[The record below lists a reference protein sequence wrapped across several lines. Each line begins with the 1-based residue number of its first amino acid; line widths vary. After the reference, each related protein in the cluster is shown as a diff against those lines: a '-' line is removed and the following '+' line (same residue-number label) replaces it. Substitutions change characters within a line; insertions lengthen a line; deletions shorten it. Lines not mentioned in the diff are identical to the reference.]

1 MNWDA
6 IGAIGEVVG
15 ALSVLLTLIYLAKQ
29 IKDNSN
35 LLTISAYQT
44 AMDGYNEI
52 AAKFFEDEQVARIS
66 GNLFHENFSSM
77 SSIDE
82 YRLNLM
88 WRVYMNQNLKML
100 CSHELGVLPE
110 GDWSRIANEISHLV
124 SSTSF
129 GKEYR
134 RENPFFN
141 DVWEAVD
148 SYQGDRVSR
157 FV

>member
-6 IGAIGEVVG
+6 IGTIGELVG

-66 GNLFHENFSSM
+66 GNL
-77 SSIDE
+77 
-82 YRLNLM
+82 
-88 WRVYMNQNLKML
+88 
-100 CSHELGVLPE
+100 
-110 GDWSRIANEISHLV
+110 
-124 SSTSF
+124 
-129 GKEYR
+129 
-134 RENPFFN
+134 
-141 DVWEAVD
+141 
-148 SYQGDRVSR
+148 
-157 FV
+157 

>member
-66 GNLFHENFSSM
+66 GNLFHENFS
-77 SSIDE
+77 
-82 YRLNLM
+82 R
-88 WRVYMNQNLKML
+88 
-100 CSHELGVLPE
+100 
-110 GDWSRIANEISHLV
+110 
-124 SSTSF
+124 
-129 GKEYR
+129 
-134 RENPFFN
+134 
-141 DVWEAVD
+141 
-148 SYQGDRVSR
+148 
-157 FV
+157 